1 MSKRHSSLR
10 FWVQNCNTHH
20 FVPFLYRVRSNLRTI
35 DHSLSN
41 LLRYWFLFYCKI
53 LFEMYRE
60 NVIVYKKKNAAAAS
74 KMFLRPS
81 FGYLFF
87 CISSRTKN
95 RQTDGQPKKN
105 FWQASEP
112 KTKRKNK
119 INKTNRPSEWLLL
132 LFYIESAD
140 CHSRNTLTMSNR
152 FFDWVAPAKQTAD

>member
-1 MSKRHSSLR
+1 MSKRHSSFR
-10 FWVQNCNTHH
+10 FRVQNCNTHH

-60 NVIVYKKKNAAAAS
+60 NVIVYKKTQQQRAKCFFDRRLDTS
-74 KMFLRPS
+74 
-81 FGYLFF
+81 FF
-87 CISSRTKN
+87 CISSRTKK
-95 RQTDGQPKKN
+95 QTDGQPKKN

-119 INKTNRPSEWLLL
+119 INKTNRPSECLLL

-140 CHSRNTLTMSNR
+140 CHSRSTLTMSNR
-152 FFDWVAPAKQTAD
+152 FFDGVAQAKQTAE

>member
-1 MSKRHSSLR
+1 MSKRHSSFR

-20 FVPFLYRVRSNLRTI
+20 FVPFLYRVRLDLRTI

-60 NVIVYKKKNAAAAS
+60 NVIVYKKKRSSSEQNVS
-74 KMFLRPS
+74 STVVWIPL
-81 FGYLFF
+81 F

-119 INKTNRPSEWLLL
+119 INKTNRPSECLL

-140 CHSRNTLTMSNR
+140 CHSRSTLTMSNR
-152 FFDWVAPAKQTAD
+152 FFDGVAQAKQTAD